1 MSIYPMKT
9 VHHDMRIAI
18 SGIWWDIGGDM
29 KKWGADFK
37 IPEVVL
43 RDYHKQ
49 PIIVDFS
56 LVLAMRLIERY
67 KYS

>member
-1 MSIYPMKT
+1 
-9 VHHDMRIAI
+9 
-18 SGIWWDIGGDM
+18 M